1 MEKLFAGAARTN
13 RDDFM
18 EAFNLGVPKDRTV
31 SGNEDV
37 LMLYS
42 HHKSLSNVSTR
53 AAQMNGELPLLSVQ
67 DAARNCDTLKI
78 VLQEPNRP
86 RQCLAILGQ
95 WESYHIHKFMRLPP
109 DNIRTGID
117 RSLPLRYVS
126 RTHNEK
132 KGKSQIIPKSY
143 NVERYDQDFLV
154 PYMAALKETLVKLK
168 PIAKKVA
175 KQNTIV
181 TLVCNLGQSE
191 LLVNFICNA
200 KAKGFDLSQVLVFTT
215 DLETQKIV
223 EHLGVA
229 TFYDS
234 VVSWDVPLWV
244 QLQYAL

>member
-18 EAFNLGVPKDRTV
+18 EAFNLGVPKDKTV
-31 SGNEDV
+31 NGNQEV

-42 HHKSLSNVSTR
+42 HIKSLSNVSTR
-53 AAQMNGELPLLSVQ
+53 AAQMNGDLPLLSVQ
-67 DAARNCDTLKI
+67 DAAINCDTLKI
-78 VLQEPNRP
+78 VLHEPNRP

-117 RSLPLRYVS
+117 HTLPLRYVA

-132 KGKSQIIPKSY
+132 KGKSQLIPKFY
-143 NVERYDQDFLV
+143 NVERYDQEFLV
-154 PYMAALKETLVKLK
+154 PYMTALKATLVKLK

-175 KQNTIV
+175 KDNTIV
-181 TLVCNLGQSE
+181 VMVCNLGQSE

-200 KAKGFDLSQVLVFTT
+200 KAKGFDLSQFLIFTT

-223 EHLGVA
+223 EGLGLA

-234 VVSWDVPLWV
+234 VVSQDIHPN
-244 QLQYAL
+244 A